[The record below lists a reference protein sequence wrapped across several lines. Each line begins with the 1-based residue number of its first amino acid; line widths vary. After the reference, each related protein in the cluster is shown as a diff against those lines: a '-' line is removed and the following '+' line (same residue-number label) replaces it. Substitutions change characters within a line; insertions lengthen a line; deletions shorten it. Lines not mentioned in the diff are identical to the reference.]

1 MEEKKYCIYIFKGII
16 EHHCKEDVRK
26 NMSIKTCL
34 EKVFDT
40 VWDRNTSQFFKR
52 EGFIFEADYMT
63 METIRQ
69 KIAEG
74 LSIFPIGEST
84 DIDIVRSYV
93 DLGLT
98 PVFMKYRDFQGFK
111 KDYKEYI

>member
-1 MEEKKYCIYIFKGII
+1 MEEKKYCIFSFKGII

-26 NMSIKTCL
+26 NMSLKTCL
-34 EKVFDT
+34 KEVFDT
-40 VWDRNTSQFFKR
+40 AWDKNTSQFFNR
-52 EGFIFEADYMT
+52 DGFVFEAELYT

-74 LSIFPIGEST
+74 LSIFPVSEKT
-84 DIDIVRSYV
+84 DIDIVRGYIS
-93 DLGLT
+93 LGLS
-98 PVFMKYRDFQGFK
+98 PVFMKYRDFQVFK